1 LYSIMFEWFWQL
13 LYLLGF
19 YKKKATIILLG
30 LDNAGKTTLLYK
42 LKNNTINSFIPT
54 QRAQVETIELGN
66 ITFRAWDLGG
76 HEAVRSLWTEYYV
89 EADGV
94 IFMIDSADN
103 LRFDEAKLVLH
114 DLLNSFSLNNTPF
127 LILGNKSDLSTA
139 IPLDQL
145 ISILEIPRN
154 QLGSGASLERPM
166 QIFSC
171 SLIEGTGYTEAFKWL
186 SNVL

>member
-1 LYSIMFEWFWQL
+1 
-13 LYLLGF
+13 
-19 YKKKATIILLG
+19 
-30 LDNAGKTTLLYK
+30 
-42 LKNNTINSFIPT
+42 
-54 QRAQVETIELGN
+54 
-66 ITFRAWDLGG
+66 
-76 HEAVRSLWTEYYV
+76 
-89 EADGV
+89 
-94 IFMIDSADN
+94 MIDSADN